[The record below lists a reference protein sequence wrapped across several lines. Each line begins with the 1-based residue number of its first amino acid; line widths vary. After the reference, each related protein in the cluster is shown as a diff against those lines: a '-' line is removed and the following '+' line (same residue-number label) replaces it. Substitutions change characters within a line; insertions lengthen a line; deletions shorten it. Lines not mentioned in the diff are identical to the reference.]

1 MPGTIGATPE
11 TLHQL
16 SAEIQQGAAA
26 IELLLDQIAA
36 KVRPLTTDW
45 QGAASESFDE
55 LWSQWQAGAEHINH
69 ALVAISELLAKA
81 GDAYAETDRSI
92 SLAFQ
97 L

>member
-1 MPGTIGATPE
+1 MPSTIGATPE

-16 SAEIQQGAAA
+16 SAEIQHGADA

-36 KVRPLTTDW
+36 KVRPLTADW
-45 QGAASESFDE
+45 HGAASESFEE
-55 LWSQWQAGAEHINH
+55 LWAQWQAGAEHINH